1 MFKIKFEVTFTF
13 IFFNSEAEMGFIS
26 DWPLQ
31 TSDCLFLS
39 KQMVLVQKSAADV
52 NRTNVRLLIDGLK

>member
-1 MFKIKFEVTFTF
+1 MFKIKFVVTFSF

-31 TSDCLFLS
+31 TPDSLFLS
-39 KQMVLVQKSAADV
+39 KQTVLVPESAAEV
-52 NRTNVRLLIDGLK
+52 NV